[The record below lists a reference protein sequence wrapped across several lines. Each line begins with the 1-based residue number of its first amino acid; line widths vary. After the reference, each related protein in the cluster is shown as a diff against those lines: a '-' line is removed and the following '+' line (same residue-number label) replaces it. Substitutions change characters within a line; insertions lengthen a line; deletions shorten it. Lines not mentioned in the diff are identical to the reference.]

1 MHGCFGKI
9 DYLNLL
15 PFDFFIKKSCYTY
28 IKKAIKRSHPA
39 DITELF
45 LKKKINAAFISS
57 IKSKAQRCLDAG
69 IVANGEV
76 LSVFVCEGEDK
87 DDSESKSS
95 NALKN
100 ILNLKG
106 KVVIGNK
113 ALQMYHKNREN
124 CTDLAKEWKKQT
136 GLPFVFATFCVNSNV
151 KYYDKIIK
159 QFLKH
164 KVKIPYYIKKREA
177 HKLDLPLNL
186 IELYLNKITYSIG
199 KDEKKAIKLFLT
211 KSNIRDTLKGN

>member
-1 MHGCFGKI
+1 MKGCFGKI

-15 PFDFFIKKSCYTY
+15 PFDFFVKSSNYTY

-39 DITELF
+39 HITELF
-45 LKKKINAAFISS
+45 LKKKVNAAFISS
-57 IKSKAQRCLDAG
+57 IKSKGQKCLDAG

-76 LSVFVCEGEDK
+76 LSVFVCGDK
-87 DDSESKSS
+87 DENDSESKSS
-95 NALKN
+95 NVLKE

-106 KVVIGNK
+106 RVIIGNK
-113 ALQMYHKNREN
+113 ALQMYYENREN

-136 GLPFVFATFCVNSNV
+136 GLPFVFATFCVNSNI

-177 HKLDLPLNL
+177 LKLNVPMSLV
-186 IELYLNKITYSIG
+186 ELYLKKITYSIG

-211 KSNIRDTLKGN
+211 KSRLKGK

>member
-1 MHGCFGKI
+1 VRGCFGKI

-15 PFDFFIKKSCYTY
+15 PFDFFIKSSNHTY

-39 DITELF
+39 HITELF
-45 LKKKINAAFISS
+45 LKKKVNAAFISS
-57 IKSKAQRCLDAG
+57 IKSKRQKCLDAG
-69 IVANGEV
+69 IVADGEV

-113 ALQMYHKNREN
+113 ALQMYHKNKEN
-124 CTDLAKEWKKQT
+124 CIDMAKEWKRQT
-136 GLPFVFATFCVNSNV
+136 GLPFAFATFCVNSNV

-159 QFLKH
+159 QFLKQ

-177 HKLDLPLNL
+177 LRLKLPLSL
-186 IELYLNKITYSIG
+186 VELYLKKITYGIG

-211 KSNIRDTLKGN
+211 KSNIKGK